1 MKPNI
6 KVYCHNCYFYKHVNS
21 YTLEV
26 YVKQFQWSIETSS
39 TRLWGITPGVWL
51 SANWLGSCHQRPGCQ
66 GNRPLSSPV
75 LIRFP
80 LLNAPCL
87 FPSSKGKCSQTSCAY
102 IYVCV
107 CGHECYTPV
116 LHLCVCVCVSNSM
129 LSVTQSGHS
138 LPWWW
143 TAMPICCGGSQQ
155 VCQHGAGNTERK
167 SCSLFTLPFPY
178 HPFFYL
184 CSISNFVSIVLLSP
198 PTVFSPSFLFLS
210 PSPQDSN
217 VSSPPRFSDI
227 RIFSFKLFFS
237 FFCLD

>member
-102 IYVCV
+102 IYVCM
-107 CGHECYTPV
+107 CLWTWV
-116 LHLCVCVCVSNSM
+116 LHACFASVCVCVLVTACYQSRRVAT
-129 LSVTQSGHS
+129 LSPGDGLRCQSVAAAHNKSVSTELEIQSGRVV
-138 LPWWW
+138 L
-143 TAMPICCGGSQQ
+143 
-155 VCQHGAGNTERK
+155 
-167 SCSLFTLPFPY
+167 CSLFPFLIILSSTFVPFPILF
-178 HPFFYL
+178 P
-184 CSISNFVSIVLLSP
+184 LS
-198 PTVFSPSFLFLS
+198 SFHLRLYFL
-210 PSPQDSN
+210 P
-217 VSSPPRFSDI
+217 VSSSSLLHLKTVTFRLLLASLTFE
-227 RIFSFKLFFS
+227 SFHSSYS
-237 FFCLD
+237 FHSSV